1 MPDELFR
8 NKYRNDTAR
17 ATWHD
22 YNGGE
27 YFITICTKNREHHF
41 GEIFDGTMQLSAL
54 GKYADE
60 QLRHVA
66 SHYPY
71 AEIPLWVVMPNHIH
85 AVVIIR
91 PELQSDDTPHVRT
104 MCTSSL
110 QNNIIDEKMQFVSH
124 HRGLLST
131 TIGGLK
137 RAITRYARQQQ
148 IPFAWQTRFHDHI
161 IRDTDEMNRIA
172 KYIENNV
179 AKWEYD
185 ELF

>member
-1 MPDELFR
+1 MPDKLFR

-41 GEIFDGTMQLSAL
+41 GEIFDGTMHLSTL

-137 RAITRYARQQQ
+137 RAITRFARQQQ

>member
-1 MPDELFR
+1 MPDKLFR

-137 RAITRYARQQQ
+137 RAITRYARQNN